1 MPRIEPMH
9 QAGEELLDALRARL
23 GWRPEVTSF
32 EAALWP
38 WVWRCLRPLL
48 CKRVVSVGRHWYVGD
63 PSLLL
68 ESAWVLSMVAHE
80 GTHALAAQRL
90 PFYTVYFLQQILF
103 LLAFSF
109 VGAAALRG
117 LLPLWVPAISA
128 LSLIVPWPA
137 PNRAVLEA
145 EAYAVQ
151 ISSMRFFGVARG
163 VAIEHATQALGN
175 RAYWMTPWP
184 LKRPLSRLYHS
195 MVLRALWDPRA
206 RHMGWVH
213 DVQEISRAW
222 GYDNERSKDV

>member
-1 MPRIEPMH
+1 MLRIEPMH
-9 QAGEELLDALRARL
+9 QAGEELLDALRERL
-23 GWRPEVTSF
+23 GWRPMVTSF

-38 WVWRCLRPLL
+38 WAWRCLRPLL
-48 CKRVVSVGRHWYVGD
+48 CERVVSIGRKWYVGD
-63 PSLLL
+63 PNRLLD
-68 ESAWVLSMVAHE
+68 SAWVVTMVAHE
-80 GTHALAAQRL
+80 GTHALAAKRL
-90 PFYTVYFLQQILF
+90 PFYTMYFLQQIMF

-117 LLPLWVPAISA
+117 LLPGWVPAIA
-128 LSLIVPWPA
+128 CLFLVFPWPA

-151 ISSMRFFGVARG
+151 INAMRFFGVARG
-163 VAIEHATQALGN
+163 VAIEHATHALGN

-206 RHMGWVH
+206 RLAGWTR
-213 DVQEISRAW
+213 DVQRVAQDWSHVTE
-222 GYDNERSKDV
+222 GPTHD